1 MVYLTDFGSNYDG
14 KLEREMNVDLNFMY
28 ENFLKNQ
35 DEGRVDRLKLFRLDR
50 VLFMSKT
57 DSISWVFE

>member
-1 MVYLTDFGSNYDG
+1 MAYLTDFGSNYDG

-35 DEGRVDRLKLFRLDR
+35 DEGRVDRLKLFRIDR

-57 DSISWVFE
+57 DSSS

>member
-57 DSISWVFE
+57 DSIS

>member
-35 DEGRVDRLKLFRLDR
+35 DEGRVDRLKIFRLDR

-57 DSISWVFE
+57 DSIS